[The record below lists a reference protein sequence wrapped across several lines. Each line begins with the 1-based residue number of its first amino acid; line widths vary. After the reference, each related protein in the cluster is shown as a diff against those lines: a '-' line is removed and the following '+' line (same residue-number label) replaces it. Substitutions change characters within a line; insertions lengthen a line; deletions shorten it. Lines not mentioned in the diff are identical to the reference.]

1 MMLVYIAGCYN
12 SKDGYN
18 GIEKNIREA
27 EKYAIELA
35 NNEIGFIC
43 PHLNSNHFE
52 VKAKANED
60 FYYKQDIELLKCCD
74 AMLVIPGWKNSIGVK
89 KEIKYAKKCGIVVY
103 YIESVNGIKKLKNY
117 IL

>member
-1 MMLVYIAGCYN
+1 MVLVYIAGCYN

-35 NNEIGFIC
+35 NNNIAFIC

-60 FYYKQDIELLKCCD
+60 FYYKQDIELLKCCNI
-74 AMLVIPGWKNSIGVK
+74 MIVIPGWENSVGVK
-89 KEIKYAKKCGIVVY
+89 NEIEYAKNHDIQIFYV
-103 YIESVNGIKKLKNY
+103 ESVNDIKKIKNY
-117 IL
+117 ML